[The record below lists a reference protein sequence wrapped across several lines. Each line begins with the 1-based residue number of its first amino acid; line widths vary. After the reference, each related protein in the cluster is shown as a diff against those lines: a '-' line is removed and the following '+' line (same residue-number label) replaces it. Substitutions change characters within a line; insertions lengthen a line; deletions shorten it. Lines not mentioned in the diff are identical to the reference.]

1 MSRTKETDKKK
12 HWPFN
17 GFFLRFAEAQ
27 KEYEQE
33 LHIDPALLTE
43 AEKQREIRKLLNDMY
58 ASRKKRK
65 DDGAPLD
72 PIVPENDLEAVR
84 AETEQSLPR
93 HAECLCRETG
103 C

>member
-58 ASRKKRK
+58 ASRKREKTMEHRLTPLCQKMIWKQFERKRNNRCP
-65 DDGAPLD
+65 ANS
-72 PIVPENDLEAVR
+72 I
-84 AETEQSLPR
+84 
-93 HAECLCRETG
+93 
-103 C
+103 